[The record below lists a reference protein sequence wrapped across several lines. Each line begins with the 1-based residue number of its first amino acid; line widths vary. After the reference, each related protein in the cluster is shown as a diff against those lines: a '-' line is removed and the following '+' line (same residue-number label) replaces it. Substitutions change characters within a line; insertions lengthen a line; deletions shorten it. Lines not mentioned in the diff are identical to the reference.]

1 VFTEDRSDFILERA
15 FGSIDTNMNELLE
28 ADEIVGALKK
38 LGISAVTPEDVGRVL
53 SLADLDGDG
62 SINKREFLT
71 MMERINEDPLAAGKR
86 DDDLA
91 RTADQLLQHFN
102 GMRNYARNGLWASVM
117 FTRFATTVHSLQQY
131 GVHVYSIV
139 MSLILLM
146 GVGAVPYT
154 VIEFRKFYLPAL
166 AKFARRKSPRDPL
179 KPGSG

>member
-1 VFTEDRSDFILERA
+1 MFTEDRSDLSLERA

-38 LGISAVTPEDVGRVL
+38 LGISAVTPEDVGRVV

-117 FTRFATTVHSLQQY
+117 LTLIATTVHSLQQF
-131 GVHVYSIV
+131 GVHVYSAV
-139 MSLILLM
+139 MSGILFM

-154 VIEFRKFYLPAL
+154 VLEFRKLYRPAL
-166 AKFARRKSPRDPL
+166 VAFRQVNQAR
-179 KPGSG
+179 